1 MAKATKRDASKPLA
15 VVAARIVQEALN
27 EDVEFETL
35 SRLAASDPGFAARVV
50 ATVNCG
56 AFGLARQVSD
66 VAQACKLIGVR
77 GLRNLALSL
86 IVSDMVPVGEDG
98 QVLLANSLRRG
109 VTARLIAEALQQRQL
124 DEFFTA
130 GLFLEIGILH
140 GARSDLSLSAE
151 IARMPSA
158 HRPAY
163 ERACGRQDH
172 MQIGAALARSF
183 KLPPEM
189 ADAVLYHHAAAVPTN
204 GIISRVAWVAE
215 RFAGAF
221 EAADLQRGHQDAL
234 AAAKAVG
241 LQPPVAE
248 DILSKI
254 PQLVSEAASAFM
266 RDLPTQENLDAL
278 MQQANRRLVDMN
290 RTYERLMRQL
300 EQLVADNEQ
309 LTDKLRHANDELS
322 KLAATDPLTGLA
334 NRRSFDDAL
343 KRDISRAQRTGEP
356 LCVLILDV
364 DHFKVINDT
373 HGHGFGDF
381 VLTRIGDVLR
391 SALRQGDFPARW
403 GGEEF
408 VALLPAS
415 PADGGKVVAERIRV
429 TLEQTPIVA
438 HGKTIRVTA
447 SFGVAEFVKD
457 ASADPIRPLIERAD
471 AALYEAK
478 RTGRN
483 KVVVAPPSKR

>member
-1 MAKATKRDASKPLA
+1 
-15 VVAARIVQEALN
+15 
-27 EDVEFETL
+27 
-35 SRLAASDPGFAARVV
+35 
-50 ATVNCG
+50 
-56 AFGLARQVSD
+56 
-66 VAQACKLIGVR
+66 
-77 GLRNLALSL
+77 
-86 IVSDMVPVGEDG
+86 
-98 QVLLANSLRRG
+98 
-109 VTARLIAEALQQRQL
+109 LIAEALQQRQL

-158 HRPAY
+158 HRASY

-189 ADAVLYHHAAAVPTN
+189 ADAVLYHHAATVPAT
-204 GIISRVAWVAE
+204 GVIARVAWVAE

-221 EAADLQRGHQDAL
+221 EAADLQRAHQEAL
-234 AAAKAVG
+234 AAASAVG
-241 LQPPVAE
+241 ITAAVAE

-254 PQLVSEAASAFM
+254 PPLVAEAGSAFM
-266 RDLPTQENLDAL
+266 RDLPAQEDIDAL

-309 LTDKLRHANDELS
+309 LTDKLRQANDELS
-322 KLAATDPLTGLA
+322 KLAATDPLTGLS
-334 NRRSFDDAL
+334 NRRSFVEAL
-343 KRDISRAQRTGEP
+343 RRDVSRAQRTSEP

-364 DHFKVINDT
+364 DHFKSINDT

-381 VLTRIGDVLR
+381 VLQRISDVLR
-391 SALRQGDFPARW
+391 STLRTGDLPARW

-415 PADGGKVVAERIRV
+415 PADVGQIVAERVRAA
-429 TLEQTPIVA
+429 LEGTPIAA
-438 HGKTIRVTA
+438 HGKTVRVTA
-447 SFGVAEFVKD
+447 SFGVAAFEKD
-457 ASADPIRPLIERAD
+457 DSPDPGRALIDRAD

-483 KVVVAPPSKR
+483 KVVVAAPKP